1 MPRRKHHHKKDNVF
15 FFKSTPQFLKIA
27 ELAHL
32 NKEFNHKTNSKE
44 SIKLL
49 PPQISDTVITNGGFH
64 KSQQDR
70 LNFTNNGIYAYS
82 KCLAVSTP

>member
-1 MPRRKHHHKKDNVF
+1 MPRRKHHHKKDKVF
-15 FFKSTPQFLKIA
+15 FFKSTPQFLKMA

-49 PPQISDTVITNGGFH
+49 PPQISDTVITNG
-64 KSQQDR
+64 DPIR
-70 LNFTNNGIYAYS
+70 
-82 KCLAVSTP
+82 VSRIA

>member
-1 MPRRKHHHKKDNVF
+1 MPRRKHHHKKDKVF
-15 FFKSTPQFLKIA
+15 FFKSTPQFLKMA

-49 PPQISDTVITNGGFH
+49 PPPDF
-64 KSQQDR
+64 
-70 LNFTNNGIYAYS
+70 
-82 KCLAVSTP
+82 